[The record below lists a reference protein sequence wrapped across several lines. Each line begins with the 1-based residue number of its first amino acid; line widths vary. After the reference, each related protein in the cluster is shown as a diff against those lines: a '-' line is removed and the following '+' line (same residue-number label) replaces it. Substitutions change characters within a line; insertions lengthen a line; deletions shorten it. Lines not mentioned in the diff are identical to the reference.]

1 MSEIRKFDC
10 PKCHTSIDYP
20 VSKEGKAG
28 NCPHC
33 DERVWFSKL
42 AHPDQRHPSSPPL
55 DQEATTVPKRPQART
70 GTLFA
75 ISIAIVATLFV
86 IDGLRLRGAL
96 QNIRRDLDSLRP
108 TQSEQA
114 ESNTSQTAALAQ
126 AEINHAQLAA
136 IVTELNAIETVIQK
150 KLSQFSQRST
160 TDAEK
165 IEGFETSLRSMAT
178 EIGEL
183 EFSITEIQSTL
194 ESLIE
199 SYNQLELDL
208 NNR

>member
-10 PKCHTSIDYP
+10 PNCHTSIDYP

-42 AHPDQRHPSSPPL
+42 AHPDQGHPSSRTLELESPNAPN
-55 DQEATTVPKRPQART
+55 RPRAKT

-75 ISIAIVATLFV
+75 ISVVLVAALFV
-86 IDGLRLRGAL
+86 IEGFRLRGEL
-96 QNIRRDLDSLRP
+96 QDLRRDLNSLHP
-108 TQSEQA
+108 IQSDQDA
-114 ESNTSQTAALAQ
+114 SNTSQSAAIAQ
-126 AEINHAQLAA
+126 AEMNHAQLAA

-160 TDAEK
+160 SDAEK
-165 IEGFETSLRSMAT
+165 LDRFEASLSSMAT
-178 EIGEL
+178 DIEEF
-183 EFSITEIQSTL
+183 EFSITEIQGTL

-208 NNR
+208 NDR